1 MAIGSTGVDLSSMR
15 LQEIKDY
22 LHSTDAEYRRSSAS
36 VKRNVYGRWQQEA
49 ALAEAEIAHREL
61 EAMVGRNR

>member
-61 EAMVGRNR
+61 ETMMSRNT

>member
-36 VKRNVYGRWQQEA
+36 IKRNVYGRWQVEA
-49 ALAEAEIAHREL
+49 ALAEAEIARREL
-61 EAMVGRNR
+61 EAMIGRNR

>member
-36 VKRNVYGRWQQEA
+36 VKRNVYGRWQVEA

>member
-49 ALAEAEIAHREL
+49 ALAETEIARREL
-61 EAMVGRNR
+61 EAMMGRNT

>member
-36 VKRNVYGRWQQEA
+36 VKRNVYGRWQVEA

-61 EAMVGRNR
+61 EAMIGRNR

>member
-36 VKRNVYGRWQQEA
+36 VKRNVYGRWQVEA
-49 ALAEAEIAHREL
+49 ALAETEIARREL
-61 EAMVGRNR
+61 ETMMGRNT

>member
-1 MAIGSTGVDLSSMR
+1 MGIGSTGADLSSMN
-15 LQEIKDY
+15 LEQIKDY

-36 VKRNVYGRWQQEA
+36 VKRNVYGRWQVEA

-61 EAMVGRNR
+61 EAMIGRNR